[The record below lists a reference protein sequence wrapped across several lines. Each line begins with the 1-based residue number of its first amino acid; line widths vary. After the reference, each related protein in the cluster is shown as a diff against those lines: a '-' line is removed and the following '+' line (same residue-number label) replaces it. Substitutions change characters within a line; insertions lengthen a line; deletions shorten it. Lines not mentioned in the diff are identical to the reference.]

1 MRPQK
6 QTSTSSTV
14 SNGHEADLE
23 DIWDEKLLRQ
33 LLEKC
38 SDYEG
43 RRQIRARLRIVMAE
57 QKACAEVVAAALADE
72 DSPSHSEK
80 DDHADSESNVERGES
95 LLLPF
100 LVEHLRSSLHQQQH
114 SEDKDSHSNMVDS
127 GTESGEDLKFLAA
140 GLRDSLELEKGE
152 GLEPLGPSLLAEV
165 GSALAR
171 LQASLQLGGEI
182 ALEPER
188 REALLQLVS
197 RLQASLRLPAPPWG
211 DKTPTPALHTTV
223 EGGNRRA
230 NRQNRHTV
238 GVSREELADARRLL
252 ERKKLIKE
260 TYAPSEH
267 EKDKP
272 SSDGNNTVPQ
282 SQETLAYPVIK
293 QYSAEDVSSSDLSV
307 TAPVWKAFRPV
318 RFVPRKSRSGASVS
332 NNSTARPFIAYSHQQ
347 HGWATSQE
355 QRRSSCS
362 NIEQNSYSKLSSQID
377 MKTNSIGN
385 DTITESNK
393 DNLDGKQR
401 LIQNMENNNLNVLE
415 NENLDK
421 PVALIHKEYR
431 PGRKGEETVKPI
443 NKSLS
448 QTSSLDSSS
457 PQRSDSGN
465 SVSDNVNSKPIL
477 SHHSSLDSSY
487 SKSSTPQ
494 RSDSGASVPDKH
506 INKQLAFYS
515 SADNASAP
523 LKSESGTSIDERA
536 QQKQLSHSSS
546 ASSSTSRTSSH
557 SSGMTSVKAHVPQQ
571 PNSHSS
577 HSKSSLSSSMDS
589 GKNSKESTPQEMIK
603 QTLNT
608 AEIIPDLHR
617 TASKNSREPSAFVP
631 YLRSLAQNT
640 HVPLCQSISLDETAI
655 SSLVPHNK
663 LRGSLQHKP
672 ISHTHS
678 LDSSKSDYDPS
689 VILFTPEQSVQI
701 AIHKAAINKQIS
713 IEEEKRQNLSQLYNS
728 EDEDSDIEEEG
739 EVSSDES
746 RISDSEEEVE
756 ETDSTVIQAKDISK
770 NTGDSYKS
778 QAPQNTSQQV
788 DAKNRIE
795 IKPKNESQRVNY
807 CNTKTENTYAK
818 PFVPL
823 VNSKSQAIKNSQNI
837 EKNIN
842 GTNPNHSV
850 NNSQD
855 INVTKDVVPRHTN
868 KDQDMV
874 LGKLGVEQNKT
885 IYSGDKN
892 ENYMPT
898 SGADTQQT
906 TSAQSKITQRPNS
919 QNYRVPDTHGSHSN
933 KTFQQQPFQS
943 YKNVEH
949 IVEGG
954 TNNTT
959 KQNQMHTVEAR
970 AQMFQQ
976 KAFSTPQYAYQKQNE
991 NSRPKED
998 SSVSSAQ
1005 RLLQMATEDNKSSYR
1020 TQGRGERKVKMKR
1033 ANTIDIP
1040 KPLNF
1045 YSVEGDTDYSSDED
1059 YEGTG
1064 EPKNVNSSNNNQHR
1078 AAYLAL
1084 RGPIR
1089 VGGVGTAT
1097 DDGKVIPPVLKPRTE
1112 SDRKF
1117 LAFLEQHSTGK
1128 SKSSLWNPD
1137 AIKSSGYSPVSR
1149 GGMHWNNRFSNIKT
1163 AFESPGETGKSQP
1176 VQGKP
1181 VVAGPASARKF
1192 WQSAD
1197 DSVAV
1202 VKNNPASANDPKL
1215 SRQGS
1220 IFLRKLFEQKDQEK
1234 HEQQAKL
1241 PWTEKA
1247 SEVPEDAVVVGSLT
1261 VAASHKGIRGT
1272 VLSKKQLFTS
1282 PHSPSAQHLVNT
1294 FSHAPLSAFKPIE
1307 KKVRNV
1313 VETNNQPWATPSV
1326 SGTVK
1331 QLAAQKF
1338 CTDTTQQSNS
1348 IPNTGLKTPSKQKLG
1363 FTPYSHSKQ
1372 DIITSPI
1379 SPTLPWTKDGFHA
1392 ANDNGVL
1399 KPTLAKFE
1407 NLSRETSPTPIPP
1420 PLPRSRSQERIAIPS
1435 TLSLFSPKHNSAPA
1449 PPPRAF
1455 VPPPNPLNLTPEQ
1468 SFAISQG
1475 SYISS
1480 SLCVSKLSPPR
1491 IPSPP
1496 TLAAPNLVHNYDQT
1510 QENYCISDDY
1520 GENQEVYDTLSG
1532 YPQQEYIH
1540 EHNTSIPPKQTYSGS
1555 VTSRSAIYPSAIRNS
1570 KKVNQHPQKELPQ
1583 DKLAT
1588 PVRPKMSLPLQ
1599 LSKTLDSPDGSL
1611 PSPEAFTAFSRV
1623 MTGPIS
1629 QQAVVVTQTTH
1640 RRGDEELEGKSS
1652 AARNLT
1658 SVLTRFSSPSS
1669 ESADIS
1675 NEKSPVPMISV
1686 YKGNDD
1692 STESDLYKSNS
1703 PHKNGASPNILS
1715 PSNYQDESFKK
1726 QMSRSRSPRY
1736 EKYKEGITR
1745 HNSDPNIRGMISDEQ
1760 FSTNQQQLQ
1769 QEANILG
1776 SRNGLSPRQNEGSN
1790 KPPAHSYDS
1799 NSITSQ
1805 SLEPSR
1811 YQLSNY
1817 VRPISTESL
1826 ITATSREELQES
1838 GESVLTTRL
1847 QIPVYN
1853 NVRSNSLQ
1861 DISPTK
1867 SDNSDCGYS
1876 VSPATTASV
1885 SPSLVLRKS
1894 ESWHQLAAE
1903 QTKRRPLSLAL
1914 PDLPTAGSISGN
1926 RRSHP
1931 ALPKTKSSH
1940 SLAFPK
1946 QFEAAMTPESVKKN
1960 QKKVE
1965 AYFNMSS
1972 SAKIGASSQTQS
1984 VQGQSGKLHLSTSF
1998 DKKSPINKATKQI
2011 PPSPDIL
2018 DLDINLENVDEA
2030 FESLFKAAVSD
2041 GVKHKQPKRPQVLNL
2056 SYDERPEV
2064 SSHRLQPNELRR
2076 SGSSPQ
2082 FAMKQ
2087 QAWEESSGVRTTLAR
2102 NLAPYDSARHSES
2115 TARSS
2120 VKDGDTVTHTEVT
2133 TKKSSFSTSA
2143 VGKTRA
2149 SKAPLGQA
2157 ISPFAKFQQLDKQTS
2172 KSAPSSPK
2180 TPGTA
2185 GAPLFKFTDPKLS
2198 RSASGVKDKLL
2209 YWSQSKTKEY
2219 KNIQIE
2225 NFSTSWSN
2233 GLAFCAL
2240 IHHFCPDAF
2249 DYETLKPEE
2258 RRKNFELA
2266 FRVADDKAGIAPLL
2280 DVEDMVMMRKPD
2292 WKCVFTYVQSIYRR
2306 FKDED

>member
-1 MRPQK
+1 MK
-6 QTSTSSTV
+6 VGVLISAKHTSTSSTV

-43 RRQIRARLRIVMAE
+43 RRQIRARLRVVMAE

-80 DDHADSESNVERGES
+80 DDPADSESNVERGES

-140 GLRDSLELEKGE
+140 GLRDSLELERGE

-171 LQASLQLGGEI
+171 LQASLQLGGEM

-211 DKTPTPALHTTV
+211 DKTPTPVLHTTV
-223 EGGNRRA
+223 GGGNRRA

-272 SSDGNNTVPQ
+272 SSVGHNTEPQ
-282 SQETLAYPVIK
+282 SQEVDMETLAYPVIK

-362 NIEQNSYSKLSSQID
+362 NIDQNSYSKLPSQID
-377 MKTNSIGN
+377 MKTNSIGK
-385 DTITESNK
+385 DTITECYK
-393 DNLDGKQR
+393 DNSKIHLDGRER
-401 LIQNMENNNLNVLE
+401 LTQNMENNLNVLE

-421 PVALIHKEYR
+421 PVAVVHKEYR

-465 SVSDNVNSKPIL
+465 SVSDKVNSKPIL

-494 RSDSGASVPDKH
+494 RSDSGTSVPDRH
-506 INKQLAFYS
+506 INKQLALSS
-515 SADNASAP
+515 SADNVCTP
-523 LKSESGTSIDERA
+523 LKSESGTSIDDTV

-557 SSGMTSVKAHVPQQ
+557 SSGMTSVNNSKAHMPQK

-577 HSKSSLSSSMDS
+577 HSKSSLSSSIDS
-589 GKNSKESTPQEMIK
+589 GKNSKESTPQGMTE
-603 QTLNT
+603 QTINT
-608 AEIIPDLHR
+608 AEIIPDLNI
-617 TASKNSREPSAFVP
+617 TVSKNSREPSAFVP
-631 YLRSLAQNT
+631 YFRSPAQNT

-655 SSLVPHNK
+655 SSIVPHKK
-663 LRGSLQHKP
+663 LGGSLQHKP

-746 RISDSEEEVE
+746 CITNSEEEVE
-756 ETDSTVIQAKDISK
+756 ETDSTVIQVKDISK
-770 NTGDSYKS
+770 NTGDLYTS

-788 DAKNRIE
+788 DAKNSIE
-795 IKPKNESQRVNY
+795 INSKTENQRVNY
-807 CNTKTENTYAK
+807 CNTKTENTFAK

-823 VNSKSQAIKNSQNI
+823 VNSNKLQAIKNSQNI

-842 GTNPNHSV
+842 GTNTNNSV
-850 NNSQD
+850 NYSQD
-855 INVTKDVVPRHTN
+855 MNVTKDVVPRHTN

-874 LGKLGVEQNKT
+874 LSKLRVEHNKT

-898 SGADTQQT
+898 SGTDTQQT
-906 TSAQSKITQRPNS
+906 TSAQNKITQNPNS
-919 QNYRVPDTHGSHSN
+919 QNYRVPDPHDSHSN

-943 YKNVEH
+943 YKNVEQV
-949 IVEGG
+949 VEGG
-954 TNNTT
+954 ANNTT

-976 KAFSTPQYAYQKQNE
+976 KAFSTPQYTYQKQNE
-991 NSRPKED
+991 NSRHKEE

-1020 TQGRGERKVKMKR
+1020 TQARGERKVKMKR

-1059 YEGTG
+1059 YEETG
-1064 EPKNVNSSNNNQHR
+1064 EPKNGNGSNNNQHR

-1097 DDGKVIPPVLKPRTE
+1097 DDGKVLPPVLKPRTE

-1163 AFESPGETGKSQP
+1163 AFESSGETGKNQP

-1202 VKNNPASANDPKL
+1202 VKNNPASANEPKL

-1282 PHSPSAQHLVNT
+1282 PHSPSAQQSVNK

-1338 CTDTTQQSNS
+1338 CTDTTPQINS
-1348 IPNTGLKTPSKQKLG
+1348 TPNTGLKTPSKQKLG
-1363 FTPYSHSKQ
+1363 FTPYSHSKH

-1392 ANDNGVL
+1392 ANDNRVL
-1399 KPTLAKFE
+1399 KPTVAKFE

-1435 TLSLFSPKHNSAPA
+1435 TLSLFSPKHNTAPA

-1475 SYISS
+1475 SYVSS
-1480 SLCVSKLSPPR
+1480 SLSVPKLPPPL

-1496 TLAAPNLVHNYDQT
+1496 ILAAPHLVHNYDQT
-1510 QENYCISDDY
+1510 QENYSISDDY

-1540 EHNTSIPPKQTYSGS
+1540 EPDPSISPKQTYSGS

-1570 KKVNQHPQKELPQ
+1570 KRVNQHPQKELPQ
-1583 DKLAT
+1583 DKLVT

-1611 PSPEAFTAFSRV
+1611 PSPEAFTAFSKV

-1652 AARNLT
+1652 AARNL
-1658 SVLTRFSSPSS
+1658 SS
-1669 ESADIS
+1669 
-1675 NEKSPVPMISV
+1675 
-1686 YKGNDD
+1686 
-1692 STESDLYKSNS
+1692 
-1703 PHKNGASPNILS
+1703 
-1715 PSNYQDESFKK
+1715 

-1745 HNSDPNIRGMISDEQ
+1745 HHSDPNIRGMISDEQ

-1769 QEANILG
+1769 QEADILG
-1776 SRNGLSPRQNEGSN
+1776 NRNRSSPRQNEGSN
-1790 KPPAHSYDS
+1790 KLPGHSYDS

-1811 YQLSNY
+1811 YQLTC

-1867 SDNSDCGYS
+1867 SDNSDRGYS

-1914 PDLPTAGSISGN
+1914 PDLPTAGSINVN

-1972 SAKIGASSQTQS
+1972 SAKIGTSSQTQS
-1984 VQGQSGKLHLSTSF
+1984 VQGQSGKLQLPTSF
-1998 DKKSPINKATKQI
+1998 DKKSPTNKATKQI

-2018 DLDINLENVDEA
+2018 DFDINLENVDEA

-2041 GVKHKQPKRPQVLNL
+2041 GVKQKQPKRPQVLNL
-2056 SYDERPEV
+2056 SYDECLGV

-2102 NLAPYDSARHSES
+2102 NLAPYDSA
-2115 TARSS
+2115 
-2120 VKDGDTVTHTEVT
+2120 
-2133 TKKSSFSTSA
+2133 
-2143 VGKTRA
+2143 
-2149 SKAPLGQA
+2149 SK
-2157 ISPFAKFQQLDKQTS
+2157 
-2172 KSAPSSPK
+2172 
-2180 TPGTA
+2180 
-2185 GAPLFKFTDPKLS
+2185 
-2198 RSASGVKDKLL
+2198 
-2209 YWSQSKTKEY
+2209 
-2219 KNIQIE
+2219 
-2225 NFSTSWSN
+2225 
-2233 GLAFCAL
+2233 
-2240 IHHFCPDAF
+2240 
-2249 DYETLKPEE
+2249 
-2258 RRKNFELA
+2258 
-2266 FRVADDKAGIAPLL
+2266 
-2280 DVEDMVMMRKPD
+2280 
-2292 WKCVFTYVQSIYRR
+2292 
-2306 FKDED
+2306 

>member
-1 MRPQK
+1 MLSFHKWLAGLAQCRLPAPATMGIQRLNVNLVLDGLLVMK
-6 QTSTSSTV
+6 TSTSSTV

-223 EGGNRRA
+223 GGGNRRA

-252 ERKKLIKE
+252 EKKKLIKE
-260 TYAPSEH
+260 THAPSEH

-272 SSDGNNTVPQ
+272 SFVGNNTVPQ
-282 SQETLAYPVIK
+282 SQEVDMETLAYPVIK

-362 NIEQNSYSKLSSQID
+362 NIEQNSHSKISSQID
-377 MKTNSIGN
+377 MKTNSIGD
-385 DTITESNK
+385 DTITESYK
-393 DNLDGKQR
+393 DNLDGRER
-401 LIQNMENNNLNVLE
+401 LIQNMKNNNLNVLE

-465 SVSDNVNSKPIL
+465 SVSDTVNSKPIL

-506 INKQLAFYS
+506 INKQLALYS
-515 SADNASAP
+515 SVDNVSTP

-546 ASSSTSRTSSH
+546 A
-557 SSGMTSVKAHVPQQ
+557 
-571 PNSHSS
+571 
-577 HSKSSLSSSMDS
+577 
-589 GKNSKESTPQEMIK
+589 I
-603 QTLNT
+603 
-608 AEIIPDLHR
+608 
-617 TASKNSREPSAFVP
+617 
-631 YLRSLAQNT
+631 
-640 HVPLCQSISLDETAI
+640 
-655 SSLVPHNK
+655 PHNK

-746 RISDSEEEVE
+746 RITDSEEEVE
-756 ETDSTVIQAKDISK
+756 ETDSTVIQAKDKSK
-770 NTGDSYKS
+770 NTGDLYKS
-778 QAPQNTSQQV
+778 QDPQNTSQQV
-788 DAKNRIE
+788 DAKNSIE
-795 IKPKNESQRVNY
+795 INSKTESQRVNY
-807 CNTKTENTYAK
+807 RNTKTENTFAK

-823 VNSKSQAIKNSQNI
+823 VNSNKSQAIKISQNI

-842 GTNPNHSV
+842 GTNTNNSV
-850 NNSQD
+850 KNSQD
-855 INVTKDVVPRHTN
+855 MNVTKDVVTEHTN

-874 LGKLGVEQNKT
+874 LGKLRVEQNKT
-885 IYSGDKN
+885 IYSGNKN

-906 TSAQSKITQRPNS
+906 ILAQSKITQNPNS
-919 QNYRVPDTHGSHSN
+919 QNYKVPDPHSSHSN

-949 IVEGG
+949 IVEDG

-991 NSRPKED
+991 NSRHKED

-1064 EPKNVNSSNNNQHR
+1064 EPKNVNGSNNNQHR

-1163 AFESPGETGKSQP
+1163 AFESPGETGKCQP

-1307 KKVRNV
+1307 KKVRDV

-1338 CTDTTQQSNS
+1338 CTDTTPQSNS

-1372 DIITSPI
+1372 DTTSPI

-1399 KPTLAKFE
+1399 KPTVAKFE

-1480 SLCVSKLSPPR
+1480 SLGVSKLSPPL
-1491 IPSPP
+1491 P

-1532 YPQQEYIH
+1532 YPQQEYMH
-1540 EHNTSIPPKQTYSGS
+1540 EPNTYIPPKQTYSGS
-1555 VTSRSAIYPSAIRNS
+1555 VTSRSAIYPNAIRNS

-1611 PSPEAFTAFSRV
+1611 PSPEAFTALSRV

-1640 RRGDEELEGKSS
+1640 RRGDEELEGRSS
-1652 AARNLT
+1652 AARNLS

-1669 ESADIS
+1669 ENADIS

-1703 PHKNGASPNILS
+1703 PHKNGASPNIS
-1715 PSNYQDESFKK
+1715 FPSNYQDESFKK

-1745 HNSDPNIRGMISDEQ
+1745 HHSDPNIRGMISDEQ

-1769 QEANILG
+1769 QEADIL
-1776 SRNGLSPRQNEGSN
+1776 
-1790 KPPAHSYDS
+1790 D
-1799 NSITSQ
+1799 I
-1805 SLEPSR
+1805 
-1811 YQLSNY
+1811 
-1817 VRPISTESL
+1817 
-1826 ITATSREELQES
+1826 
-1838 GESVLTTRL
+1838 
-1847 QIPVYN
+1847 YN

-1876 VSPATTASV
+1876 VPPATIASV

-1998 DKKSPINKATKQI
+1998 DKKSPTNKATKQI

-2056 SYDERPEV
+2056 SYDKRPEV
-2064 SSHRLQPNELRR
+2064 SSHCLQPNELRR

-2149 SKAPLGQA
+2149 SKVCCEECAPPCVLIILIPSVPVAPLGQA

-2292 WKCVFTYVQSIYRR
+2292 WKCVFTYVQSIYHR